1 MYLNKIVDKM
11 VLVKLCRCSIGFL
24 DFSKP
29 KNIMVDQNDVQS
41 VQPVQTGPISNSG
54 SFELIVEDVFSIT
67 GRGTVV
73 TGRVSKGNI
82 RIGDEVMISPS
93 GVRTVITGIE
103 QFRKML
109 DYAQEGDNVGLLL
122 RGISREQVHRGNILI
137 K

>member
-1 MYLNKIVDKM
+1 M
-11 VLVKLCRCSIGFL
+11 GFF
-24 DFSKP
+24 DFLKP

-82 RIGDEVMISPS
+82 RVGDEVMISPS

>member
-1 MYLNKIVDKM
+1 M
-11 VLVKLCRCSIGFL
+11 GFF
-24 DFSKP
+24 DFLKP
-29 KNIMVDQNDVQS
+29 KNIMVNQNDVQ
-41 VQPVQTGPISNSG
+41 PVQLTQTGQINSSG
-54 SFELIVEDVFSIT
+54 SFELVVEDVFSIT

-82 RIGDEVMISPS
+82 RVGDEVVISPS

-122 RGISREQVHRGNILI
+122 RGISREQVQRGNILV